1 MNTSQRGRRT
11 SGADREAGDGKDR
24 AGPDAGGACQ
34 ICMRRSWLLAQLSAP
49 LDYCA
54 RDRDRLLALLGLA
67 DEQLIEAVG
76 GRRKQE
82 LAARYQAFS
91 PDGYRA
97 GQHVQTICRHRS
109 GYPRVLGAASAPHM
123 LNVAGRADRVRVL
136 TGGDVVALV
145 GSRRASD
152 YGIEMARS
160 IARGLGAS
168 AVTVTSGLV
177 GEIALAAHEGAIEGR
192 GATVAVSGDGL
203 GSCPAGRRSLL
214 QRVTRDGCAVS
225 ELAWE
230 CRGRRWGQLASERTI
245 VGLAALTIVVE
256 ARETAEDLAPAR
268 IARALGRT
276 VAAIPGRVTS
286 PLSCGTNVLLM
297 EGAKLV
303 RGAADVLELL
313 CLDAPQPQAQAHAQA
328 QAPPRALKQ
337 TCSEQDHAPEP
348 RLQRILER
356 VGMGADTPQKLAK
369 AGVDT
374 AEAMLALSE
383 LELMGLLGRGHG
395 GRYVPRQPW
404 HVDN

>member
-1 MNTSQRGRRT
+1 MSSSQRGKRT
-11 SGADREAGDGKDR
+11 TGADSEGGGGKDG
-24 AGPDAGGACQ
+24 AGVDAGGACPT
-34 ICMRRSWLLAQLSAP
+34 CMRRSWLLAELSAP

-76 GRRKQE
+76 GRRKQQ

-91 PDGYRA
+91 PGGYRV
-97 GQHVQTICRHRS
+97 GRHVQTICRHRS
-109 GYPRVLGAASAPHM
+109 GYPRLLGAASASHM
-123 LNVAGRADRVRVL
+123 LNVVGRADRLRAL

-152 YGIEMARS
+152 YGVEMARS
-160 IARGLGAS
+160 LARGLGAS
-168 AVTVTSGLV
+168 GVTVTGGLV
-177 GEIALAAHEGAIEGR
+177 GEIALAVHEGAIEGR
-192 GATVAVSGDGL
+192 GATVAVSSDGL
-203 GSCPAGRRSLL
+203 GSCPARRRSLL

-225 ELAWE
+225 ELACE
-230 CRGRRWGQLASERTI
+230 CRGRRWGQLASERTV
-245 VGLAALTIVVE
+245 VGMAALTVVVE
-256 ARETAEDLAPAR
+256 ARETAEDLVPAR
-268 IARALGRT
+268 IARALGRQ

-297 EGAKLV
+297 EGANLV
-303 RGAADVLELL
+303 RDTADVLELL
-313 CLDAPQPQAQAHAQA
+313 CLDAQQPQAQV
-328 QAPPRALKQ
+328 QAPPRVRKQ
-337 TCSEQDHAPEP
+337 SRSEQDHTPEP

>member
-1 MNTSQRGRRT
+1 
-11 SGADREAGDGKDR
+11 
-24 AGPDAGGACQ
+24 
-34 ICMRRSWLLAQLSAP
+34 MRRSWLLAQLSAP

-67 DEQLIEAVG
+67 DEQLIGAVG

-82 LAARYQAFS
+82 LAALYQAFS
-91 PDGYRA
+91 PDGYRV

-109 GYPRVLGAASAPHM
+109 GYPRLLGAASAPHM
-123 LNVAGRADRVRVL
+123 LNVVGRADRLRVL
-136 TGGDVVALV
+136 TGGHVVALV
-145 GSRRASD
+145 GSRGASD

-168 AVTVTSGLV
+168 AVTVSSGLV

-214 QRVTRDGCAVS
+214 RRVTRDGCAVS
-225 ELAWE
+225 ELACE

-268 IARALGRT
+268 IARALGRQ

-313 CLDAPQPQAQAHAQA
+313 CLDAPQPQAQGLA
-328 QAPPRALKQ
+328 QAPPQTLKQ
-337 TCSEQDHAPEP
+337 TWSEQDHAPEP

-395 GRYVPRQPW
+395 GRYVPLQPW

>member
-1 MNTSQRGRRT
+1 MSASQRGKRT
-11 SGADREAGDGKDR
+11 SGAACEGGGGKDG
-24 AGPDAGGACQ
+24 AGPDAGGACPT
-34 ICMRRSWLLAQLSAP
+34 CMRRSWLLAQLSAP

-67 DEQLIEAVG
+67 DEQLIGAVG

-82 LAARYQAFS
+82 LAALYQAFS
-91 PDGYRA
+91 PDGYRV

-109 GYPRVLGAASAPHM
+109 GYPRLLGAASAPHM
-123 LNVAGRADRVRVL
+123 LNVVGRADRLRVL
-136 TGGDVVALV
+136 TGGHVVALV

-168 AVTVTSGLV
+168 AVTVSSGLV

-214 QRVTRDGCAVS
+214 RRVTRDGCAVS
-225 ELAWE
+225 ELACE

-268 IARALGRT
+268 IARALGRQ

-313 CLDAPQPQAQAHAQA
+313 CLDAPQPQAQGLA
-328 QAPPRALKQ
+328 QAPPQTLKQ
-337 TCSEQDHAPEP
+337 TWSEQDHAPEP

-395 GRYVPRQPW
+395 GRYVPLQPW

>member
-1 MNTSQRGRRT
+1 
-11 SGADREAGDGKDR
+11 
-24 AGPDAGGACQ
+24 
-34 ICMRRSWLLAQLSAP
+34 MRRSWLLAELSAP

-67 DEQLIEAVG
+67 DEQLIGAVG
-76 GRRKQE
+76 GRRKQQ
-82 LAARYQAFS
+82 LAARHQAFS
-91 PDGYRA
+91 PDGYRV

-109 GYPRVLGAASAPHM
+109 GYPRLLGAASAPHM
-123 LNVAGRADRVRVL
+123 LNVVGSADRLRML
-136 TGGDVVALV
+136 TGGHVVAVV
-145 GSRRASD
+145 GSHKASD
-152 YGIEMARS
+152 YGVEMAHGL
-160 IARGLGAS
+160 ARGLAAS
-168 AVTVTSGLV
+168 GVTVTSGLV
-177 GEIALAAHEGAIEGR
+177 GEIALAVHEGAIEGR

-203 GSCPAGRRSLL
+203 GSCPASRRPLL

-225 ELAWE
+225 ELACE
-230 CRGRRWGQLASERTI
+230 CGGRRWGQLASERTV
-245 VGLAALTIVVE
+245 VGMAALTVLVE

-268 IARALGRT
+268 IARALGRQ

-286 PLSCGTNVLLM
+286 PLSCGTNGLLM
-297 EGAKLV
+297 EGANLV

-313 CLDAPQPQAQAHAQA
+313 CLDAQHTQAQA
-328 QAPPRALKQ
+328 QAPPWEQ
-337 TCSEQDHAPEP
+337 TWSEQDHTPAP

-404 HVDN
+404 HIDN

>member
-1 MNTSQRGRRT
+1 
-11 SGADREAGDGKDR
+11 
-24 AGPDAGGACQ
+24 
-34 ICMRRSWLLAQLSAP
+34 MRRGWLLAQLSAP

-67 DEQLIEAVG
+67 DEQLIRAVG

-82 LAARYQAFS
+82 LAARYEAFL
-91 PDGYRA
+91 PDGYRV

-109 GYPRVLGAASAPHM
+109 GYPRLLDAASAPHM
-123 LNVAGRADRVRVL
+123 LNVAGRADRLRVL
-136 TGGDVVALV
+136 TGGHGVALV

-160 IARGLGAS
+160 LARGLGAS
-168 AVTVTSGLV
+168 GVTVTSGLIGGV
-177 GEIALAAHEGAIEGR
+177 ALAAHEGAIEGR
-192 GATVAVSGDGL
+192 GATVAVSSDGL
-203 GSCPAGRRSLL
+203 GSCRASGRSLL
-214 QRVTRDGCAVS
+214 ERVTRDGCAVS
-225 ELAWE
+225 ELACE
-230 CRGRRWGQLASERTI
+230 CGGRRWGQLASERTI
-245 VGLAALTIVVE
+245 VGMAALTVVVE

-268 IARALGRT
+268 IARALGRQ

-313 CLDAPQPQAQAHAQA
+313 CLDAPQTQAQA
-328 QAPPRALKQ
+328 QAPPRALKESW
-337 TCSEQDHAPEP
+337 SEQDHAPEP
-348 RLQRILER
+348 RLQRILEW
-356 VGMGADTPQKLAK
+356 VGLGADTPQKLAK
-369 AGVDT
+369 AGVDM

-404 HVDN
+404 HIDN

>member
-1 MNTSQRGRRT
+1 MRASQRGQRT
-11 SGADREAGDGKDR
+11 SGADCEGGGRDGAD
-24 AGPDAGGACQ
+24 PDAGGACPTC
-34 ICMRRSWLLAQLSAP
+34 IRRSWLLAELSVP

-76 GRRKQE
+76 GRRKQQ

-91 PDGYRA
+91 PDGYRV
-97 GQHVQTICRHRS
+97 GRHVQTICRHRS
-109 GYPRVLGAASAPHM
+109 GYPRLLGAASAPHM
-123 LNVAGRADRVRVL
+123 LNVVGCADRLHVL
-136 TGGDVVALV
+136 TGEHVVALV
-145 GSRRASD
+145 GSDKASD
-152 YGIEMARS
+152 YGVEMARS
-160 IARGLGAS
+160 LARGLGAS
-168 AVTVTSGLV
+168 GVTVTSGLV
-177 GEIALAAHEGAIEGR
+177 GEIALAVHEGAIEGR

-203 GSCPAGRRSLL
+203 GSCPARRRSLV

-225 ELAWE
+225 ELACE
-230 CRGRRWGQLASERTI
+230 CRGRRWGQLASERTV
-245 VGLAALTIVVE
+245 VGMAALTVVVE

-268 IARALGRT
+268 IARALGRQ

-297 EGAKLV
+297 EGANLV

-313 CLDAPQPQAQAHAQA
+313 CLDAQQPQAQVQAH
-328 QAPPRALKQ
+328 PRVRKQ
-337 TCSEQDHAPEP
+337 SWSEQDHTPAP